1 MVSAVIVAGGK
12 GERMGYDIP
21 KQYINIKG
29 REILAITLDAFESCE
44 SIDEII
50 LVVPESYIDFCL
62 KNIVEKYCFKKVKK
76 VVKGGLSRQESVYNG
91 LLNCNP
97 HCEVVVIHDG
107 VRPFIQENIIQKS
120 IEGAKKFGA
129 CAVGVYVKDTIKVVD
144 DEKFIVSTLKRDELI
159 SIQTPQTFKYDLIL
173 KSHEYAKQNNIT
185 ATDDCAL
192 SEGYGCKVK
201 IIEGDYFNIKITTRE
216 DIIIARAI
224 YDSLLKNFKEEQNEN
239 WSRL

>member
-21 KQYINIKG
+21 KQYIDING
-29 REILAITLDAFESCE
+29 REILSITLDVFESCE

-50 LVVPESYIDFCL
+50 LVVPENYIDFCI

-76 VVKGGLSRQESVYNG
+76 IVKGGCSRQESVYNG

-107 VRPFIQENIIQKS
+107 VRPFINKNIIEKS
-120 IEGAKKFGA
+120 IEGAKKYEA
-129 CAVGVYVKDTIKVVD
+129 CAVGVYVKDTIKTID

-159 SIQTPQTFKYDLIL
+159 AIQTPQTFKYDLIL
-173 KSHEYAKQNNIT
+173 KSHEYARKNNIN

-192 SEGYGCKVK
+192 VERKGYKVK
-201 IIEGDYFNIKITTRE
+201 IIEGSYFNIKITTVE
-216 DIIIARAI
+216 DIVIAKAI
-224 YDSLLKNFKEEQNEN
+224 YDSFINSNKEE
-239 WSRL
+239 